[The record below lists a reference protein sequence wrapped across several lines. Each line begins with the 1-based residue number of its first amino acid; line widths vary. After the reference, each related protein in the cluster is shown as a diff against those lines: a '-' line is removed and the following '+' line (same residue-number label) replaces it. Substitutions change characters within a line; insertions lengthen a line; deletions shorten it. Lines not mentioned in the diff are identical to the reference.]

1 MRTLILLLVLGLA
14 AAADPAGSESES
26 IGSPSPVV
34 ATDDAATD
42 PENAEAG
49 PAGRLHRWAL
59 MQKNQDAKPSDPN
72 APDTE
77 MQSITGGATGGALEE
92 VDLDSATGATGAAE
106 GSGAAAGSAAGSG
119 TGGTGGTGGAGG
131 DISPKL
137 RSKLRSFGERLV
149 DLFVTGTDPSPEHRD
164 KFRGSAERMMR
175 NMTAE
180 ELVTG
185 MALNDAEAK
194 ELTTLSMDS
203 MVPIAVPSLSAAG
216 PTAGGDADG
225 KNDPVAEKAAEA
237 EADVMTAE
245 KEIADVKYTKAYSA
259 EMRLAGYDG
268 ETFKKAQ
275 RDMFL
280 GYVAKLTGAAR
291 ADVTIDGFGV
301 VTGRRLLKA
310 GAAGSKVKVSF
321 TVQAK
326 GADGAAKGAAAINGL
341 DAAAA
346 VAALKA
352 AGLTAVTGV
361 EVSKKATVEDTSAKL
376 AADFKVEK
384 AKQTASQAQD
394 DAKEEAGAKAAA
406 SGDAVGV
413 VKAKSKKKG
422 ALKLRSGAGHWVW
435 TLNRSKQWALSGMA
449 KSFWAR
455 QQAKIAAKA
464 AAKAE
469 KAVDG
474 ATGGATGATGPAPVA
489 ANPL

>member
-14 AAADPAGSESES
+14 AAADPAGSESE
-26 IGSPSPVV
+26 IGSASP
-34 ATDDAATD
+34 AATGATSTDDAATD

-49 PAGRLHRWAL
+49 PSGRLHQWSL
-59 MQKNQDAKPSDPN
+59 MQKNQDAKPSDPT

-77 MQSITGGATGGALEE
+77 MQSITGGATGAPSEE

-106 GSGAAAGSAAGSG
+106 GSGVAAGSG
-119 TGGTGGTGGAGG
+119 TGGTGGAGDG
-131 DISPKL
+131 ISPKL

-149 DLFVTGTDPSPEHRD
+149 DLFVTGTDPAPEHRD

-175 NMTAE
+175 NMTSE
-180 ELVTG
+180 ELATG

-194 ELTTLSMDS
+194 ELATLSMDS
-203 MVPIAVPSLSAAG
+203 VVPIAVSSSAAG

-237 EADVMTAE
+237 EAEVMTAE
-245 KEIADVKYTKAYSA
+245 KETADVKYTKAYSA

-280 GYVAKLTGAAR
+280 GYVAKLTGAGR

-321 TVQAK
+321 TVQTK
-326 GADGAAKGAAAINGL
+326 GADSAAKGAAAINGL
-341 DAAAA
+341 DAVAA

-413 VKAKSKKKG
+413 AKAKSKKKG

-469 KAVDG
+469 KAANG